1 MSVSEAI
8 SNPVVLPSLSE
19 SSEEV
24 VGGLGETS
32 AVVTSPNIPATLK
45 ENWPAVGVGKSSLC
59 ADTEDTGSR
68 FNEESLT
75 LLEVEEDEL
84 IVSEA
89 KQHFVDAKIISI
101 KDGVTEKIEV
111 SGCSVVKVDVR
122 EYCISRNEMVI
133 ILAERSDI

>member
-45 ENWPAVGVGKSSLC
+45 ENWPAVLKFTTSCVVRLDAERYHDLSP
-59 ADTEDTGSR
+59 EDYHR
-68 FNEESLT
+68 LT
-75 LLEVEEDEL
+75 FDEPR
-84 IVSEA
+84 
-89 KQHFVDAKIISI
+89 IIF
-101 KDGVTEKIEV
+101 D
-111 SGCSVVKVDVR
+111 
-122 EYCISRNEMVI
+122 
-133 ILAERSDI
+133 ILAEELFPHVEGDSSLLHLKHL